1 MKKACGIRGWPS
13 RERPRERL
21 LTKGAHA
28 LTDTELLAIMLR
40 TGSKGRSAVDLGREL
55 LKRFGSLRELA
66 RRHPREFSRLTG
78 LGNAKASAL
87 AAAFE
92 LGRRISSELENPKA
106 SFNSSRDVAGH
117 FLPLSRNLKRE
128 VFRIAILDSAHRLIR
143 TKTITVGTLNLALVH
158 PRDVFREAIV
168 ESAAGIVLIH
178 NHPSGDPEPS
188 DEDMRLTRQL
198 VGAGEAVAIPVLDHV
213 ILGHDRYFS
222 FADSRRL
229 KS

>member
-1 MKKACGIRGWPS
+1 MKKPKGIGGWPA

-21 LTKGAHA
+21 FSRGAYS
-28 LTDTELLAIMLR
+28 LTDAELLAILLR
-40 TGSKGRSAVDLGREL
+40 TGTKGQSAVDLGREL

-66 RRHPREFSRLTG
+66 RRHPKEYSRLAG
-78 LGNAKASAL
+78 LKSAKTSAL

-92 LGRRISSELENPKA
+92 LGRRVSSERENPKA

-117 FLPLSRNLKRE
+117 FMPLCRNLKRE

-158 PRDVFREAIV
+158 PRDVFREAVV
-168 ESAAGIVLIH
+168 ESAAGIVLVH
-178 NHPSGDPEPS
+178 NHPSGDPAPS
-188 DEDMRLTRQL
+188 EEDLRLTRQL
-198 VGAGEAVAIPVLDHV
+198 VSAGEAVAIPVLDHV
-213 ILGHDRYFS
+213 ILGNDGYFS